1 MDALFLLLLMMVLG
15 GGIAYAADVIG
26 RRIGKKKLTF
36 RKLRP
41 KHTAVLMVTLAGVL
55 IPLVTFG
62 ILMLASRDTREWLLR
77 GRAIID
83 EIKRE
88 QKDLDNV
95 RVELAKRQLEVENA
109 QKKLTKANQD
119 RDKVQAQSQKLR
131 SQLSGV
137 NKELERRNSALQ
149 RSGAD
154 LRRATGELRKLESDR
169 KTLQGEKDDLSKLR
183 DQLLKQKKTSEGYQT
198 ELDMRIQKT
207 EQQIK
212 EKEKQIKE
220 KDDDISSRKSALEK
234 LQSEYDRTNRE
245 YRAFK
250 KQSEEEQVDSQ
261 RKLELARL
269 NLDEAQG
276 LMEALRQQ
284 AAATVG
290 VSRTRPMVFGFGE
303 EIARQT
309 IPVGTNSEGVEATI
323 QSLIRNARTQAVERS
338 RGLPGA
344 ELAGAGLSEI
354 TVDGKVV
361 TAEEQVRRIV
371 DRVLALRA
379 DAVII
384 ARSSWNAFSG
394 EFVPVQ
400 IMPYGNP
407 LVYRQGQIIADT
419 RIEGTHTNEQVV
431 GELTAFLQGPLREA
445 ATKKGMIPATGREAS
460 FGKVSTEDLL
470 EAVREIRASNRRVK
484 VIAVAAQDT
493 RAAESL
499 RIVFRIE

>member
-1 MDALFLLLLMMVLG
+1 MP
-15 GGIAYAADVIG
+15 
-26 RRIGKKKLTF
+26 
-36 RKLRP
+36 RP
-41 KHTAVLMVTLAGVL
+41 
-55 IPLVTFG
+55 P
-62 ILMLASRDTREWLLR
+62 RDTREWLLR

-83 EIKRE
+83 DIKRE

-95 RVELAKRQLEVENA
+95 RVELAKRQLEAEGA

-119 RDKVQAQSQKLR
+119 REKIQGQSQQLR
-131 SQLSGV
+131 AKLSGV
-137 NKELERRNSALQ
+137 NNELKRRNAALQ
-149 RSGAD
+149 RSGSD
-154 LRRATGELRKLESDR
+154 LKRAHGELHKLESER

-198 ELDMRIQKT
+198 ELDLRIQKT
-207 EQQIK
+207 EQQIAT
-212 EKEKQIKE
+212 KEKQIKD
-220 KDDDISSRKSALEK
+220 KDDDIASRKAALEK
-234 LQSEYDRTNRE
+234 LQSEFDRTNKE
-245 YRAFK
+245 YQTFK
-250 KQSEEEQVDSQ
+250 KQSEEEQVESQ
-261 RKLELARL
+261 RNLELARL

-276 LMEALRQQ
+276 LMETLKQQ

-309 IPVGTNSEGVEATI
+309 IPQETTAEGIEATI
-323 QSLIRNARTQAVERS
+323 QSLIRNARGQAIERS

-344 ELAGAGLSEI
+344 ELASAGLSEI
-354 TVDGKVV
+354 TIDGRTV
-361 TAEEQVRRIV
+361 TAEEQTRRIV

-400 IMPYGNP
+400 IMPYANP

-419 RIEGTHTNEQVV
+419 RIDGTHSNEQVV
-431 GELTAFLQGPLREA
+431 GELTAFLQGTLRAA

-460 FGKVSTEDLL
+460 FGKLSTEDLL
-470 EAVREIRASNRRVK
+470 DAVREIRLSNRRVK